1 MSAKGV
7 SAEIYPDA
15 VKMKKQMSYAN
26 ALNIPYV
33 AIVGS
38 DELVSGKITL
48 KDMVSGSQEQ
58 LDAEALINRIS

>member
-1 MSAKGV
+1 
-7 SAEIYPDA
+7 
-15 VKMKKQMSYAN
+15 
-26 ALNIPYV
+26 V